1 VEGGAVRARAAAR
14 KGRRRALTLARVV
27 VIADTHLPRGARKL
41 PEECV
46 RLVTGAD
53 VVLHGGDFVSAE
65 FLQELRALGPPVEGV
80 YGNMDE
86 PALKELLPRERVVE
100 VGETRIGM
108 VHIPGPAAGRE
119 ARLAAHFPDCHAVV
133 YGHTHVPQVERF
145 QHLWIL
151 NPGSPTERRTAPV
164 RSMLVLEIRRDR
176 ITPEL
181 VTLT

>member
-1 VEGGAVRARAAAR
+1 VEGGAVPARAAAR
-14 KGRRRALTLARVV
+14 RSRRRALTLARVA

-41 PEECV
+41 PPECV
-46 RLVTGAD
+46 RLLTGAD
-53 VVLHGGDFVSAE
+53 VVLHGGDFVSAD
-65 FLQELRALGPPVEGV
+65 FLDELRTLGPPVEGV
-80 YGNMDE
+80 HGNMDE

-119 ARLAAHFPDCHAVV
+119 ARLAARFPDCDAVV
-133 YGHTHVPQVERF
+133 YAHTHVPQVERF

-151 NPGSPTERRTAPV
+151 NPGSPTERRTSPV
-164 RSMLVLEIRRDR
+164 HSMLVLEIRGGR